1 MTLMAAARVSAPVFP
16 LVVETSGVRLRDE
29 RAGDVCARERLL
41 DASFGAARFE
51 KTCERLREGRMAA
64 RSLALVA
71 KDGEALVGTLR
82 FWHVEAGG
90 ASALLLGPLAVERS
104 HRKLGLG
111 AALMR
116 MGLDRAQALG
126 HKAVILVGDEPY
138 YSRFGFARAPAQN
151 LDLPGWYDPARLLG
165 LELEPGA
172 LAHATGMVV
181 ATGALE
187 RRRISRAA

>member
-16 LVVETSGVRLRDE
+16 LVVEQSGVTLRDE
-29 RAGDVCARERLL
+29 RAGDVYARERLL
-41 DASFGAARFE
+41 DESFGPSRFE

-64 RSLALVA
+64 HSLALVA

-90 ASALLLGPLAVERS
+90 ASALLLGPLAVEGS

-111 AALMR
+111 TALMR
-116 MGLDRAQALG
+116 MGLDRAASLG

-138 YSRFGFARAPAQN
+138 YSRFGFARAPAQS
-151 LDLPGWYDPARLLG
+151 LDLPGWYDPARFLG
-165 LELEPGA
+165 LELDPGA

-187 RRRISRAA
+187 RRRISKAA

>member
-16 LVVETSGVRLRDE
+16 LVVEKSGVSLRDE
-29 RAGDVCARERLL
+29 RAGDALARERLL
-41 DASFGAARFE
+41 DDSFGAARFE
-51 KTCERLREGRMAA
+51 KTCERLREDRMAA
-64 RSLALVA
+64 CSLALVA
-71 KDGEALVGTLR
+71 QDGEALVGTLR
-82 FWHVEAGG
+82 CWHVEAGG
-90 ASALLLGPLAVERS
+90 APALLLGPLAVAES

-116 MGLDRAQALG
+116 MGLDRAQSLG

-138 YSRFGFARAPAQN
+138 YSRFGFARAPAQS
-151 LDLPGWYDPARLLG
+151 LDLPGWYDPARFLG

-172 LAHATGMVV
+172 LAHARGMVV

-187 RRRISRAA
+187 RRRIFKAA

>member
-1 MTLMAAARVSAPVFP
+1 MTLLAAARVLAPVFP
-16 LVVETSGVRLRDE
+16 LVVETSGVTLRDE
-29 RAGDVCARERLL
+29 RAGDDLAREHLL
-41 DASFGAARFE
+41 DASFGPSRFE
-51 KTCERLREGRMAA
+51 KTCERLREGRLAA
-64 RSLALVA
+64 RGLALSAV
-71 KDGEALVGTLR
+71 DGEALVGTLR

-90 ASALLLGPLAVERS
+90 ASALLLGPLAVAGS

-116 MGLDRAQALG
+116 MGLERAQSLG

-138 YSRFGFARAPAQN
+138 YSRFGFARAHAQA
-151 LDLPGWYDPARLLG
+151 LDLPGWYDPARFLG

-181 ATGALE
+181 ATGAVE

>member
-1 MTLMAAARVSAPVFP
+1 MTLMAAVRVSAPVFP
-16 LVVETSGVRLRDE
+16 LVVEKSGVTLRDE

-41 DASFGAARFE
+41 EGSFGPARFE
-51 KTCERLREGRMAA
+51 KTCERLREGRLAA
-64 RSLALVA
+64 RGLALSAV
-71 KDGEALVGTLR
+71 DGESLVGTLR

-90 ASALLLGPLAVERS
+90 ASALLLGPLAVAGS

-111 AALMR
+111 GALMR
-116 MGLDRAQALG
+116 MGLERAQSLG

-138 YSRFGFARAPAQN
+138 YSRFGFARAPAQS
-151 LDLPGWYDPARLLG
+151 LDLPGWFDPARFLG
-165 LELEPGA
+165 LELAPGA

-187 RRRISRAA
+187 RRRISKAA

>member
-1 MTLMAAARVSAPVFP
+1 MTLLAAARVLAPVFP
-16 LVVETSGVRLRDE
+16 LVVETSGVTLRDE

-41 DASFGAARFE
+41 DASFGPSRFE
-51 KTCERLREGRMAA
+51 KTCERLREGRLAA
-64 RSLALVA
+64 RGLALVA

-90 ASALLLGPLAVERS
+90 ASALLLGPLAVAQS
-104 HRKLGLG
+104 HRELGLG

-116 MGLDRAQALG
+116 MGLDRAQSLG

-138 YSRFGFARAPAQN
+138 YSRFGFARAPAQT

-165 LELEPGA
+165 LELETGA
-172 LAHATGMVV
+172 LAHACGMVV
-181 ATGALE
+181 AVGALE

>member
-1 MTLMAAARVSAPVFP
+1 MTLLAAARMSAPVFP
-16 LVVETSGVRLRDE
+16 LVVETSGVTLRDE
-29 RAGDVCARERLL
+29 RAGDDLARERLL
-41 DASFGAARFE
+41 DASFGSARFE
-51 KTCERLREGRMAA
+51 KTCERLREGRVAA
-64 RSLALVA
+64 RGLALGA
-71 KDGEALVGTLR
+71 MEGEALVGTLR

-90 ASALLLGPLAVERS
+90 ASALLLGPLAVAGS
-104 HRKLGLG
+104 HCKLGLG

>member
-1 MTLMAAARVSAPVFP
+1 MTLLAAARVSAPVFP
-16 LVVETSGVRLRDE
+16 LVVETSGVTLRDE
-29 RAGDVCARERLL
+29 RAGDIAVRERLL
-41 DASFGAARFE
+41 DESFGPSRFE
-51 KTCERLREGRMAA
+51 KTCERLREGRMPA

-90 ASALLLGPLAVERS
+90 APALLLGPLAVAKS
-104 HRKLGLG
+104 HRDLGLG

-116 MGLDRAQALG
+116 MGLERAQALG

-138 YSRFGFARAPAQN
+138 YSRFGFARAHAQN
-151 LDLPGWYDPARLLG
+151 LDLPGWYDPARFLG
-165 LELEPGA
+165 LEFTPGA

-181 ATGALE
+181 ATGDLE
-187 RRRISRAA
+187 RRRISKAA

>member
-1 MTLMAAARVSAPVFP
+1 MTLMAAARVVAPVFP
-16 LVVETSGVRLRDE
+16 LVVATSGVTLRDE
-29 RAGDVCARERLL
+29 RAGDVGARERLL
-41 DASFGAARFE
+41 DSAFGPSRFE

-64 RSLALVA
+64 RGLALA
-71 KDGEALVGTLR
+71 AMDGEDLAGTLR

-90 ASALLLGPLAVERS
+90 APALLLGPLAVARS

-138 YSRFGFARAPAQN
+138 YSRFGFARPHAQS
-151 LDLPGWYDPARLLG
+151 LDLPGWYDPARFLG
-165 LELEPGA
+165 LELTPGA

-187 RRRISRAA
+187 RRRISKAA

>member
-1 MTLMAAARVSAPVFP
+1 MTLMTAARVSAPVFP
-16 LVVETSGVRLRDE
+16 LVVETSGVTLRDE
-29 RAGDVCARERLL
+29 RAGDDLARERLL
-41 DASFGAARFE
+41 DASFGPARFE

-64 RSLALVA
+64 RGLALVA
-71 KDGEALVGTLR
+71 RDSEALVGTLR

-90 ASALLLGPLAVERS
+90 APALLLGPLAVAGS

-111 AALMR
+111 AAMMR

-138 YSRFGFARAPAQN
+138 YSRFGFARTHAQS
-151 LDLPGWYDPARLLG
+151 LDLPGWYDPARFLG
-165 LELEPGA
+165 LELTPGA

>member
-16 LVVETSGVRLRDE
+16 LVVETSGVTLRDE
-29 RAGDVCARERLL
+29 RAGNVGMRERLL
-41 DASFGAARFE
+41 DAAFGVARFE
-51 KTCERLREGRMAA
+51 KTCERLREGREAA
-64 RSLALVA
+64 RGLALA
-71 KDGEALVGTLR
+71 AMDGEALVGTLR
-82 FWHVEAGG
+82 FWHVEASGVP
-90 ASALLLGPLAVERS
+90 ALLLGPLAVAQS

-111 AALMR
+111 AALTR

-138 YSRFGFARAPAQN
+138 YSRFGFARAHARN
-151 LDLPGWYDPARLLG
+151 LDLPGWYDPARFLG
-165 LELEPGA
+165 LELETGA
-172 LAHATGMVV
+172 LAHAMGMVF